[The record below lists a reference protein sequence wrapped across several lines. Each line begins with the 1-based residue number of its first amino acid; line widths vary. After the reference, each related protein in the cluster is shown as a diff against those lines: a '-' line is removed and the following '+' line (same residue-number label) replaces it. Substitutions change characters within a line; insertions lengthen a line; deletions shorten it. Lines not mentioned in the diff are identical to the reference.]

1 MSHTISHNV
10 PDTILLSTENINLFL
25 SNKTILED
33 ISLSLSKG
41 KILTIVG
48 PNGGG
53 KSCLIKILVGLLKP
67 SSGMLYRQS
76 DLRIGYT
83 PQRFQIDSTLP
94 LSVQRFLTL
103 IPNPP
108 WGSASMRKTAL
119 ENILE
124 EVGVPQVLHQS
135 LQTLSGGE
143 LQRVLLARALL
154 RKPELLVLDEPAQG
168 VDLIGQ
174 DALYR
179 LIVKIRNT
187 HGCGIVLVSHD
198 LSLVMAETDEVLCL
212 NQHVCCSGS
221 PEMVSQDPRFLGLFG
236 LEAGSF
242 ALYTHRHDHDHK

>member
-108 WGSASMRKTAL
+108 WGSVSMRKTAL